1 MGVTRGS
8 WVSGPSR
15 THQRNPNWHVGR
27 PRALTPT
34 PRSHARS
41 RHPGRPA
48 IDSSP
53 LQKQRAARC
62 GECPGEP
69 SGCVR
74 RLRPLWTL
82 SLLLDGTPPCEG
94 GSSRPGATAAMVRRL
109 IVGHV
114 LDRPPLKAVRPL
126 RNRSAK
132 PYGYPEGPWAC
143 DPLRHAAICCVTPL
157 RHACRNAT
165 HGTVRMTP
173 HAARRRFERGAA
185 VGGWRG
191 RYSRGSATTSQR

>member
-1 MGVTRGS
+1 MGVARGS
-8 WVSGPSR
+8 WWSGPSR

-27 PRALTPT
+27 RCALTPT

-69 SGCVR
+69 SGASVR
-74 RLRPLWTL
+74 CGL
-82 SLLLDGTPPCEG
+82 SLFWWMDPRRVRAVRDPM
-94 GSSRPGATAAMVRRL
+94 MVRRL
-109 IVGHV
+109 ICGHV

-143 DPLRHAAICCVTPL
+143 DPWCVTTSGRPAAPAALPL
-157 RHACRNAT
+157 R
-165 HGTVRMTP
+165 
-173 HAARRRFERGAA
+173 ARAG
-185 VGGWRG
+185 
-191 RYSRGSATTSQR
+191 